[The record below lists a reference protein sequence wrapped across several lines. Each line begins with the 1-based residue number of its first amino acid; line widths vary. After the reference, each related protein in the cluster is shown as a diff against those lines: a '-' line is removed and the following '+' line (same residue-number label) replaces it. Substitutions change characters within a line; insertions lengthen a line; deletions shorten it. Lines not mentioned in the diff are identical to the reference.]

1 MKPFSVRVASI
12 AALVLGVFFMQ
23 VVCAQGYPG
32 KPVRVIVPYPAGGV
46 VDALIRGVG
55 QQVAETLGQPLVID
69 NRPGANTIIAL
80 EACAK
85 AAPDGYTLCSSSADG
100 MSFNP
105 GLYASLPYD
114 PDRDFAPITQLVWVN
129 GAILAS
135 PGVPFSTVK
144 EALAHAKSQPG
155 VLNWASF
162 GIGSTPQIYLEWFKK
177 QAGVDIVHVPY
188 KGSAQ
193 ILPALMSGEVQI
205 TFFGLGGPV
214 LPQVRA
220 GKLKVLAITSARRSP
235 LLPDISTL
243 AEQGIDPVI
252 TSWIGVFA
260 PARTPRAVV
269 ERLNGE
275 FVKAV
280 RNVRFQEQFL
290 KVQAFDAVGNT
301 PEEFAEFLKAD
312 RTNAKQVVKMTG
324 IRLEHAKDEGAKK

>member
-1 MKPFSVRVASI
+1 MNPSTRFIANAAVAVFCAFGVQDASAQSYPVKPIRI
-12 AALVLGVFFMQ
+12 
-23 VVCAQGYPG
+23 
-32 KPVRVIVPYPAGGV
+32 IVPYPAGGV

-55 QQVAETLGQPLVID
+55 QQVADTIGQPVIID

-85 AAPDGYTLCSSSADG
+85 AVSDGYTLCSSSADG

-144 EALAHAKSQPG
+144 EALAYAKGRPG

-193 ILPALMSGEVQI
+193 IIPALMSGEVQI

-220 GKLKVLAITSARRSP
+220 GKLKVLAITSPKRSP
-235 LLPDISTL
+235 LLPDIPTL

-252 TSWIGVFA
+252 TSWIGVLA

-275 FVKAV
+275 FVKAM
-280 RNVRFQEQFL
+280 RNPRFQEQL
-290 KVQAFDAVGNT
+290 VKTQAYDAVGNT
-301 PEEFAEFLKAD
+301 PEEFAEFLKTD
-312 RTNAKQVVKMTG
+312 RANARQVVKLAG
-324 IRLEHAKDEGAKK
+324 IRLEQAAQPEAKQ